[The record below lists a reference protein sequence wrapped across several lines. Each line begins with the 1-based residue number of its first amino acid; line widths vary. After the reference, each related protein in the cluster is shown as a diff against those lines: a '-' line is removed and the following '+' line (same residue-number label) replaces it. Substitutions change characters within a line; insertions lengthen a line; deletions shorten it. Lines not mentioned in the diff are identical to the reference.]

1 MIHETSVV
9 ASGQKKQEVVLL
21 KECFQRMIAEMVTKR
36 ALLGTNRNKI
46 CHNQTFP
53 LLKLF
58 YLETAGQLLEHSSL
72 KNFEFIEYQ
81 YVIEYQKL

>member
-53 LLKLF
+53 LIKFVLFRNGWPIVRTLKF
-58 YLETAGQLLEHSSL
+58 
-72 KNFEFIEYQ
+72 K
-81 YVIEYQKL
+81 KL